1 MHFFSTFHVKKTKKS
16 ESHKWFEDVLTV
28 CSFLQAFSVHLPRS
42 CNLKVKNTK
51 NQLNTVHADAI
62 LLWLLLHAD
71 KYFFTHL
78 HSEWEH

>member
-1 MHFFSTFHVKKTKKS
+1 MSHINDLKMYLRSAVFYKRFQYTFHGAVIWKIK
-16 ESHKWFEDVLTV
+16 
-28 CSFLQAFSVHLPRS
+28 
-42 CNLKVKNTK
+42 KVKNTK